1 MCAPSNIAV
10 DQLTE
15 KIHQTG
21 LKVVR
26 LCAKSREAIDSPV
39 SFLALHNQIR
49 NMDRWALARPGVE
62 GLLQGGTRQGD
73 VSSCRLPMCPLPSM
87 PELQK
92 LQQLKDETGELSS
105 ADEKRYRALKR
116 TAERELLMVR
126 PRGQGWDGNQFS
138 LGWWPV
144 TLLALPLLPPCRM
157 QTSSAAHVWVR
168 ATPDWPR
175 CSSARSSL
183 MRARRPLSL
192 SVWCLWSWAPSRWAG
207 ATQTCTRGECV

>member
-1 MCAPSNIAV
+1 MLVCAPSNIAV

-49 NMDRWALARPGVE
+49 NMDRWVSGPWPYSETRLPGA
-62 GLLQGGTRQGD
+62 GPGGT
-73 VSSCRLPMCPLPSM
+73 CLPLTRRVRSM

-116 TAERELLMVR
+116 TAERELLMVSSSPALL
-126 PRGQGWDGNQFS
+126 PRNRSGPLGFCLLLLFTWASLAAQTVKNLLAVQETWVCS
-138 LGWWPV
+138 LGWEDSPGEKNGN
-144 TLLALPLLPPCRM
+144 PL
-157 QTSSAAHVWVR
+157 
-168 ATPDWPR
+168 
-175 CSSARSSL
+175 
-183 MRARRPLSL
+183 
-192 SVWCLWSWAPSRWAG
+192 
-207 ATQTCTRGECV
+207 